1 MGMRTDWNDLI
12 KTLQDPIF
20 DRVLVACHRSPDGD
34 ATGSAHALAYA
45 LRKMGKNARVFC
57 PDPFGKEFSYLT
69 GEEEGLPPFE
79 PIHFVTVDVAD
90 PDMLCGAA
98 FAGCIDICLDHHKN
112 SRVQARYRFVD
123 PTAASC
129 GEIILEVL
137 RALGVEMDAYLAR
150 ALYTAVATDT
160 GCFRYSNTTEKTF
173 LAAAYLSRFAE
184 KDDFYNINKAM
195 FETKSRVRLLL
206 EAEAAQNVLFACD
219 GQIAYLAVTLER
231 QKELNADYR
240 ELDTMIN
247 VIRQIEGVRV
257 AMVAKEREPGVFKV
271 SVRSEAPFDA
281 SAFCAAFGGGGH
293 AAAAGCTLNG
303 TCEEVLSALVEEG
316 ERRLS

>member
-1 MGMRTDWNDLI
+1 MEMRTDWNDLI

-45 LRKMGKNARVFC
+45 LRKMGRKARVFC

-69 GEEEGLPPFE
+69 REEEALAPFE
-79 PIHFVTVDVAD
+79 PVHFVTVDVAD
-90 PDMLCGAA
+90 PDMLCGAD
-98 FAGCIDICLDHHKN
+98 FSDRIDVCLDHHRN
-112 SRVQARYRFVD
+112 SRVEARYRFVD

-129 GEIILEVL
+129 GEIVL
-137 RALGVEMDAYLAR
+137 DVIRALGLDMDAYLAR

-160 GCFRYSNTTEKTF
+160 GCFRYSNTTERTF

-184 KDDFYNINKAM
+184 KDDFYTINKAM
-195 FETKSRVRLLL
+195 FETKSRIRLLL
-206 EAEAAQNVLFACD
+206 EAEAAQNVSFASC
-219 GQIAYLAVTLER
+219 GKIAYLAVTLER

-247 VIRQIEGVRV
+247 VIRQIEGVQV
-257 AMVAKEREPGVFKV
+257 AIVAKERESGVFKV

-293 AAAAGCTLNG
+293 VAAAGCTLTG
-303 TCEEVLSALVEEG
+303 TSAEVISALVEEG